1 MESKPLVLYQN
12 TAVTGIH
19 VADGRVSSVETTAGA
34 IEAEVVVGAAGPQ
47 TGLMA
52 EMVGVH
58 VPGAPARVRIHSR
71 PTPAGLADMLR
82 RKEAVD
88 AAAGTY
94 VENPLPGAGVGGM
107 GQAVPGGGLE
117 TLTRIIV

>member
-1 MESKPLVLYQN
+1 M
-12 TAVTGIH
+12 
-19 VADGRVSSVETTAGA
+19 
-34 IEAEVVVGAAGPQ
+34 VVGAAGLQ

-94 VENPLPGAGVGGM
+94 VENPLPGAGVGAWAK
-107 GQAVPGGGLE
+107 QSLAADWKPSPRL
-117 TLTRIIV
+117 L

>member
-1 MESKPLVLYQN
+1 M
-12 TAVTGIH
+12 
-19 VADGRVSSVETTAGA
+19 
-34 IEAEVVVGAAGPQ
+34 VVGAAGLQ